1 MPTGPRTNGSHGPE
15 LRGRGLHGHVL
26 DVLGQRIVDGGIA
39 PGSVLR
45 PELVADEFGVSRSVV
60 REALRVLQSLGLV
73 EPRQRVGTQVLGIGS
88 WELLAPTVIRWRGAS
103 PSYFVQQRELLEL
116 RLGVEPV
123 AAALAAGAVGALA
136 GGGAAGGGPAGGAGG
151 AGGAGAAAVLR
162 AAEDMLDA
170 CAAEDS
176 RAYLE
181 ADVRFHRA
189 LLTASGNAVF
199 AHFAGTVEA
208 LLRTRTSESRDTI
221 TRWTHDAAARHL
233 AAARAVV
240 ACDVAG
246 ASAATTELV
255 RVTRDEFIA
264 EAPAG

>member
-1 MPTGPRTNGSHGPE
+1 MST
-15 LRGRGLHGHVL
+15 GRGLHAQVL
-26 DVLGQRIVDGGIA
+26 ETLGQRIVDGELT
-39 PGSVLR
+39 PGTVVR
-45 PELVADEFGVSRSVV
+45 PESVASEFGVSRSVV

-73 EPRQRVGTQVLGIGS
+73 EPRQRVGTQVLGIVS

-123 AAALAAGAVGALA
+123 AASLTAGGPGATAVLAAAT
-136 GGGAAGGGPAGGAGG
+136 
-151 AGGAGAAAVLR
+151 
-162 AAEDMLDA
+162 DMIDA
-170 CAAEDS
+170 CGREDS

-189 LLTASGNAVF
+189 LLDGSGNAVF

-221 TRWTHDAAARHL
+221 TRWTRDAAARHEAVAL
-233 AAARAVV
+233 AL
-240 ACDVAG
+240 VAG
-246 ASAATTELV
+246 DREAASAAAGELV

-264 EAPAG
+264 EAPAS